1 MHWKLSYVSGLEQQA
16 ERRRREEDDLIA
28 ATERSKQE
36 TRYQEEPAMQNGL
49 SAPLQPVASSSGSSR
64 SRTPPPPQQDSSAFP
79 QQPVTSAFASASSPE
94 RTPLKSRNPYA
105 RLSEAGS
112 LPHSP
117 SITQQGYLV
126 DEPDEVPQ
134 MSPARLTSNNPFLN
148 GGSPRV
154 RADSGELPVPR
165 EPSAKALGKLR
176 RVSGQPGE
184 HTSLC
189 SIQRLNSDEHDS
201 RC

>member
-1 MHWKLSYVSGLEQQA
+1 M
-16 ERRRREEDDLIA
+16 IA
-28 ATERSKQE
+28 ATERSRLD
-36 TRYQEEPAMQNGL
+36 TRHEGEAEPVHENGL
-49 SAPLQPVASSSGSSR
+49 SVPVRPVASSSGSSR
-64 SRTPPPPQQDSSAFP
+64 SASPPPQQQSTAFP
-79 QQPVTSAFASASSPE
+79 SQSAIVAAEAASSPE

-112 LPHSP
+112 LPQSP
-117 SITQQGYLV
+117 SIMQQGYLV

-134 MSPARLTSNNPFLN
+134 MSPVKPSSTNPFLQ

-176 RVSGQPGE
+176 RVSGQPG
-184 HTSLC
+184 TFSLR
-189 SIQRLNSDEHDS
+189 QPGEM
-201 RC
+201 